1 MVSVGLLFR
10 GQVLLDVVVHAL
22 APASVGDFHDTI
34 CKAKTIRIYI
44 RYGELRFK
52 GVSIRAEIEWVC
64 LDVAEVFVRLVVQL
78 RCGYCSLYFE
88 AFFVRFIDDI
98 CNCTRKVQT

>member
-22 APASVGDFHDTI
+22 PPASVGDFHDTI

-52 GVSIRAEIEWVC
+52 GMSIRAESFCSVSGS
-64 LDVAEVFVRLVVQL
+64 VAVWILFTVF
-78 RCGYCSLYFE
+78 
-88 AFFVRFIDDI
+88 
-98 CNCTRKVQT
+98 